1 MQNTVT
7 KKIHQLISIVFQPLL
22 MPTFGVLILMFS
34 NLSFYYPQQ
43 WKWFALGGT
52 FIFTTLIPLVP
63 MLIMYGRGRIQDL
76 FISKR
81 EDRTLPYMFAL
92 ISYIFW
98 NFFLWNVLKLPF
110 FVVMMGA
117 ASTLSIIVIMF
128 INLKWKISA
137 HMAGIGGL
145 AGAVFS
151 YCAVMG
157 VNPTWLLISL
167 FIVSGLVA
175 LSRLELKA
183 HTPGQIIAGYLV
195 GFCIVFIPVVML

>member
-52 FIFTTLIPLVP
+52 FVFTTLIPLVP
-63 MLIMYGRGRIQDL
+63 MLIMFGRGRIQDL

-81 EDRTLPYMFAL
+81 EDRTLPYIFTL

-110 FVVMMGA
+110 FVVAMGI
-117 ASTLSIIVIMF
+117 ASTLSIVVIMLV
-128 INLKWKISA
+128 NLKWKISA

-145 AGAVFS
+145 VGAVFS
-151 YCAVMG
+151 YCSVMG

-167 FIVSGLVA
+167 FVVSGLVA

-195 GFCIVFIPVVML
+195 GFCVVFIPVVIL